1 MPRCWIS
8 ASAIW
13 KPTGSTGLSEVI
25 GSWKIMPMR
34 LPRIACFPASFA
46 AVMSTPSTTMR
57 PLEMRPTPAGSRPM
71 TDSAVRL
78 LPQPDSPTRASV
90 SRRRTSKLTSRT
102 ASCQWRAMRMEVVS
116 PSTVIAAGSDDG
128 VGAAARALTAVS
140 SGRWRRAG
148 RRRRG

>member
-34 LPRIACFPASFA
+34 LPRIACFPASSA

-90 SRRRTSKLTSRT
+90 SRRLTSKLTSRT
-102 ASCQWRAMRMEVVS
+102 ASCQLRAMRMEVVS
-116 PSTVIAAGSDDG
+116 PSTVIAAGSG
-128 VGAAARALTAVS
+128 VGAAAARALTAAS
-140 SGRWRRAG
+140 SGRWHRAG